1 MKPSRWVRHAPV
13 NLFERV
19 GRHPVPRPV
28 RHRLARVHGG
38 VRRFLRSDRPYGI
51 DMPDRVDAIRCD
63 APLRLPLS
71 SAASPCHAPR
81 RRSASRR
88 GSPPFRSTGPASLRG
103 RAVGVPP
110 LRPGRPSTPPP
121 GRPSTPPPGRP
132 STSPHRCEDSRKT
145 ADLRRR
151 SPPADGEFQQK
162 CDVMG
167 TVALHRGFPLM
178 RMIFFDKTP
187 PRDPCLWGEVE

>member
-1 MKPSRWVRHAPV
+1 M
-13 NLFERV
+13 
-19 GRHPVPRPV
+19 PRPV

-51 DMPDRVDAIRCD
+51 DMPDCVDAIRCD

-88 GSPPFRSTGPASLRG
+88 GSLPFRSTGPASLRG
-103 RAVGVPP
+103 RVVGVPP
-110 LRPGRPSTPPP
+110 LRPPASLH
-121 GRPSTPPPGRP
+121 SAPPGRP

-151 SPPADGEFQQK
+151 SPSADGEFQQK